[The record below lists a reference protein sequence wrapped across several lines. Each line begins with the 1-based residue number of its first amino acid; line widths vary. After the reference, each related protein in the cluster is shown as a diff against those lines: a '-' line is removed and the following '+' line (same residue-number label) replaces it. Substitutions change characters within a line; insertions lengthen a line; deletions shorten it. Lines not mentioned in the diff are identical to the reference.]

1 MKITYKNIN
10 IIANDIKDKV
20 VSNHISNI
28 VILNSTDILFTFSF
42 YRKEKL
48 LISLNHTNPFISF
61 IKNENN
67 VSTIL
72 GKLNDTLRKEIR
84 DGLLVDVEP
93 LNDDR
98 VVEFSIYKVDE
109 YYQKQLYY
117 LIIELIPTKPNL
129 LILDKNRI
137 VIYATHFT
145 GLDATRLVLKDQP
158 YTLIEKNKDVKIVD
172 DNFNLEEFKDYA
184 NKYYEEALIKKK

>member
-28 VILNSTDILFTFSF
+28 VIINSTDILFTFSF

-72 GKLNDTLRKEIR
+72 GKLNDTLRREIR
-84 DGLLVDVEP
+84 DGLLVDVKP

-109 YYQKQLYY
+109 Y
-117 LIIELIPTKPNL
+117 
-129 LILDKNRI
+129 
-137 VIYATHFT
+137 
-145 GLDATRLVLKDQP
+145 
-158 YTLIEKNKDVKIVD
+158 
-172 DNFNLEEFKDYA
+172 
-184 NKYYEEALIKKK
+184 